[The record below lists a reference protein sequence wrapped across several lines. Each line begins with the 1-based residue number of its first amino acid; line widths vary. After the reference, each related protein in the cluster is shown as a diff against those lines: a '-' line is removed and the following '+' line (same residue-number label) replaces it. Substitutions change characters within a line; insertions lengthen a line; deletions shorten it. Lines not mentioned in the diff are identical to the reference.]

1 MKLSYVVNFK
11 PVDVH
16 IYIYQ
21 IMEDAKNHLV
31 HHLKSVETHT
41 GLDGRQMVDPFNE
54 IRSNYAWKQLKKNLQ
69 EL

>member
-31 HHLKSVETHT
+31 HHLQNVETHT